1 MKLNCPRTLIIATVA
16 AKHPKK
22 EMGLV
27 GMVWSSFSFNGSFKC
42 LFVFSFTFS
51 TLKGNANKMR
61 LVQDDLHPAF

>member
-1 MKLNCPRTLIIATVA
+1 MKLNCPRTLIIATVT
-16 AKHPKK
+16 AKPKK
-22 EMGLV
+22 EMGLA

-51 TLKGNANKMR
+51 TLKGNTNKTR